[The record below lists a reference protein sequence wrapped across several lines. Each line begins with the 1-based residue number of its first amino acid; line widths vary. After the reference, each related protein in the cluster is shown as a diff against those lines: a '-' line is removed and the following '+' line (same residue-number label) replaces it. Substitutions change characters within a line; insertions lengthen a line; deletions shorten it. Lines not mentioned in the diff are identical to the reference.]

1 MPREEGSDQD
11 QKGSVKSCLGS
22 LISYYVVP
30 RRLED
35 RIRALSDRAVSTTD
49 PDELSK
55 VHQQLRTL
63 LSEHMRRLRKLMA
76 THPVPTERRHP
87 R

>member
-1 MPREEGSDQD
+1 MHQEDSPD
-11 QKGSVKSCLGS
+11 QKRPVPTCLGS

-35 RIRALSDRAVSTTD
+35 RIRALSDRAISSAEE
-49 PDELSK
+49 PDELRK

-76 THPVPTERRHP
+76 THPQPPERRHS